1 MCVVGEKCLSIITT
15 TTRPTII
22 GTKAEL
28 LIHVIPPPRQL
39 KQQEEEKKRAASCFF
54 EGGIARFLH
63 GVETE
68 SLSDAIDG
76 MFEHEKSRADGL
88 VNLTG
93 TWCVCEHGVRSS
105 GVITTTRFF
114 LYPRRRRRETPGVSS
129 LSSSLSSSVG
139 TRDAWY

>member
-1 MCVVGEKCLSIITT
+1 M
-15 TTRPTII
+15 
-22 GTKAEL
+22 
-28 LIHVIPPPRQL
+28 HVLPPPLRQQL
-39 KQQEEEKKRAASCFF
+39 EHFQEEEEEKKRAKAASNCFF

-93 TWCVCEHGVRSS
+93 TWCVCVR
-105 GVITTTRFF
+105 TRC
-114 LYPRRRRRETPGVSS
+114 S
-129 LSSSLSSSVG
+129 
-139 TRDAWY
+139 

>member
-1 MCVVGEKCLSIITT
+1 M
-15 TTRPTII
+15 
-22 GTKAEL
+22 
-28 LIHVIPPPRQL
+28 HVLPPPLRQQL
-39 KQQEEEKKRAASCFF
+39 EHFQEEEEEKKRAKAASKNCFF

-93 TWCVCEHGVRSS
+93 TWCVCVR
-105 GVITTTRFF
+105 TRC
-114 LYPRRRRRETPGVSS
+114 S
-129 LSSSLSSSVG
+129 
-139 TRDAWY
+139 

>member
-1 MCVVGEKCLSIITT
+1 M
-15 TTRPTII
+15 
-22 GTKAEL
+22 
-28 LIHVIPPPRQL
+28 HVLPPPRQQL
-39 KQQEEEKKRAASCFF
+39 KHFQEEEEEKKRAAASNCFF

-93 TWCVCEHGVRSS
+93 T
-105 GVITTTRFF
+105 
-114 LYPRRRRRETPGVSS
+114 
-129 LSSSLSSSVG
+129 
-139 TRDAWY
+139 

>member
-1 MCVVGEKCLSIITT
+1 M
-15 TTRPTII
+15 
-22 GTKAEL
+22 
-28 LIHVIPPPRQL
+28 HVLPPPPRQQL
-39 KQQEEEKKRAASCFF
+39 EHFQEEEEEKKRAKAASKNCFF

-93 TWCVCEHGVRSS
+93 TWCVCVR
-105 GVITTTRFF
+105 TRC
-114 LYPRRRRRETPGVSS
+114 S
-129 LSSSLSSSVG
+129 
-139 TRDAWY
+139 

>member
-1 MCVVGEKCLSIITT
+1 M
-15 TTRPTII
+15 
-22 GTKAEL
+22 
-28 LIHVIPPPRQL
+28 IHTIPPPRQQL
-39 KQQEEEKKRAASCFF
+39 KQEEEEKKRLKNCFF

-93 TWCVCEHGVRSS
+93 TFCVCDGVRSS
-105 GVITTTRFF
+105 GVITTHFF
-114 LYPRRRRRETPGVSS
+114 LYRRIEYFFVFFFVFFRF
-129 LSSSLSSSVG
+129 
-139 TRDAWY
+139 WYA

>member
-1 MCVVGEKCLSIITT
+1 M
-15 TTRPTII
+15 
-22 GTKAEL
+22 
-28 LIHVIPPPRQL
+28 HVIIPPPRQQL
-39 KQQEEEKKRAASCFF
+39 KHFQEEEEEKKRAKAAASKNCFF

-93 TWCVCEHGVRSS
+93 T
-105 GVITTTRFF
+105 
-114 LYPRRRRRETPGVSS
+114 
-129 LSSSLSSSVG
+129 
-139 TRDAWY
+139 

>member
-1 MCVVGEKCLSIITT
+1 M
-15 TTRPTII
+15 
-22 GTKAEL
+22 
-28 LIHVIPPPRQL
+28 HVIPPPRQQL
-39 KQQEEEKKRAASCFF
+39 EHFQEEEEEKKRAKAASKNCFF

-93 TWCVCEHGVRSS
+93 TWCV
-105 GVITTTRFF
+105 
-114 LYPRRRRRETPGVSS
+114 RRCS
-129 LSSSLSSSVG
+129 
-139 TRDAWY
+139 

>member
-1 MCVVGEKCLSIITT
+1 MRD
-15 TTRPTII
+15 TRPT
-22 GTKAEL
+22 KAFSA
-28 LIHVIPPPRQL
+28 
-39 KQQEEEKKRAASCFF
+39 KASEKKKKPLAPEPREQKRYYF

-93 TWCVCEHGVRSS
+93 MATLLLLR
-105 GVITTTRFF
+105 
-114 LYPRRRRRETPGVSS
+114 LYYYRRRRRRRRETGVFFF
-129 LSSSLSSSVG
+129 VYFFFFF
-139 TRDAWY
+139 RWYA

>member
-1 MCVVGEKCLSIITT
+1 M
-15 TTRPTII
+15 
-22 GTKAEL
+22 
-28 LIHVIPPPRQL
+28 HVIIPPPRQQL
-39 KQQEEEKKRAASCFF
+39 KHQEEEEKKRAAASNCFF

-93 TWCVCEHGVRSS
+93 TWCVCVR
-105 GVITTTRFF
+105 TRC
-114 LYPRRRRRETPGVSS
+114 S
-129 LSSSLSSSVG
+129 
-139 TRDAWY
+139 

>member
-1 MCVVGEKCLSIITT
+1 MHII
-15 TTRPTII
+15 
-22 GTKAEL
+22 
-28 LIHVIPPPRQL
+28 PPRQL
-39 KQQEEEKKRAASCFF
+39 KQQEEEKKRDSCFF

-93 TWCVCEHGVRSS
+93 T
-105 GVITTTRFF
+105 
-114 LYPRRRRRETPGVSS
+114 
-129 LSSSLSSSVG
+129 
-139 TRDAWY
+139 

>member
-1 MCVVGEKCLSIITT
+1 M
-15 TTRPTII
+15 
-22 GTKAEL
+22 
-28 LIHVIPPPRQL
+28 HVIPPPRQQL
-39 KQQEEEKKRAASCFF
+39 KHQEEEEEKKRAAASCFF

-93 TWCVCEHGVRSS
+93 T
-105 GVITTTRFF
+105 
-114 LYPRRRRRETPGVSS
+114 
-129 LSSSLSSSVG
+129 
-139 TRDAWY
+139 

>member
-1 MCVVGEKCLSIITT
+1 MMHRI
-15 TTRPTII
+15 
-22 GTKAEL
+22 
-28 LIHVIPPPRQL
+28 PPRQL
-39 KQQEEEKKRAASCFF
+39 KQEEEKKRAACFF

-93 TWCVCEHGVRSS
+93 T
-105 GVITTTRFF
+105 
-114 LYPRRRRRETPGVSS
+114 
-129 LSSSLSSSVG
+129 
-139 TRDAWY
+139 

>member
-1 MCVVGEKCLSIITT
+1 M
-15 TTRPTII
+15 
-22 GTKAEL
+22 
-28 LIHVIPPPRQL
+28 HVLPPPLRQQL
-39 KQQEEEKKRAASCFF
+39 EHFQEEEEEKKRAKAASNCFF

-114 LYPRRRRRETPGVSS
+114 LYPRRRRRHRCLP
-129 LSSSLSSSVG
+129 
-139 TRDAWY
+139 